1 MKCILLVVA
10 VLFSFLGGAVGNFMQ
25 ENRDADED
33 KAGTLKVRE
42 ILIVNAEGN
51 TVGVWN
57 EHGIVVIGTN
67 EAKATI
73 GPDELKL
80 SLGKTKP
87 AVVFSIDKAS
97 GARGH
102 LSAGRNSS
110 IIEFAADPTSGAGA
124 TYRGTT
130 GEVGVTIFSNV
141 VEDKNTAQIAIYDV
155 ENIRRA
161 AIGFVKD
168 ENPLVATF
176 DSSGNE
182 LHRLS
187 GK

>member
-10 VLFSFLGGAVGNFMQ
+10 ILFSFFGGAVGSFMQ
-25 ENRDADED
+25 KDRDADED
-33 KAGTLKVRE
+33 KPGMLKVRE
-42 ILIVNAEGN
+42 ILIVDAEGN

-57 EHGIVVIGTN
+57 EQGIVVIGTN

-73 GPDELKL
+73 GPDEVKL
-80 SLGKTKP
+80 SLGKTEP
-87 AVVFSIDKAS
+87 AIAFSIDKAS

-110 IIEFAADPTSGAGA
+110 MIEFAADPTSGAGA
-124 TYRGTT
+124 SYRGTT
-130 GEVGVTIFSNV
+130 GEVGVAIFSNV

-155 ENIRRA
+155 ENVRRA

-168 ENPLVATF
+168 ESPLVVTF